1 MSLITSALIAAQKAE
16 FEHYHPGKKMTDM
29 CFKGTPPMVI
39 KKMCEAYMRVLFCS
53 NSTPIA
59 NEESQ

>member
-16 FEHYHPGKKMTDM
+16 FEHYHPGKKMTSMTWQPTDAI
-29 CFKGTPPMVI
+29 VI
-39 KKMCEAYMRVLFCS
+39 KKMCDAYMRVLFCS